1 MDEASGAAADQ
12 PVNYPRGSIAM
23 ANSGAGTNGSQFFL
37 NWGESPLPPKYT
49 YFGKVSDK
57 GLAVLDKIAK
67 NGVEGGQGDGKP
79 AKEVKIETATVT
91 S

>member
-1 MDEASGAAADQ
+1 MAEQ

-23 ANSGAGTNGSQFFL
+23 ANSGEGTNGSQFFL
-37 NWGESPLPPKYT
+37 NWGESSLPPKYM

-79 AKEVKIETATVT
+79 ATEVKIETATVT